1 MSDPQP
7 PPPSSS
13 PPSLGAVRVLVNGE
27 PRELAAG
34 ATVSTLIGQLGF
46 APGAVAVERNR
57 DVVPRR
63 DHATTEL
70 LSGDELEV
78 VTFVGGG

>member
-1 MSDPQP
+1 MSDPQS
-7 PPPSSS
+7 PSS
-13 PPSLGAVRVLVNGE
+13 PSSAGAVRVLVNGE

-34 ATVSTLIGQLGF
+34 ATVSTLIAQLGF
-46 APGAVAVERNR
+46 APGTVAVERNR

-63 DHATTEL
+63 DHGTTEL